1 MTQSDNKSNNMKA
14 IKHILF
20 LCVALCFA
28 TSCKKDVDLTLM
40 QKTVLEDVDFRY
52 LAVDDAWQVTVVA
65 DSVTYVELEY
75 SAYLEPYLK
84 TKLDGLR
91 LEIGF
96 TGNVRP
102 VINSEFRAT
111 VHANSIDEIN
121 AHDASQLVFSGHFAS
136 TSDCVTV
143 HLEDASVCTGLDYSG
158 NEFLVIVED
167 ASQFLGFHLNGTMSE
182 VKMSDASTCK
192 GDFDMNSELYIIM
205 NDASRLVTFG
215 GAVPYVD
222 IKLQDACLLN
232 MVQTDVNRMGVRLSG
247 ASEATVNALEQLDGG
262 LTEASTLYY
271 KGHPQLNVD
280 CSDDSQLIP
289 F

>member
-1 MTQSDNKSNNMKA
+1 MKA
-14 IKHILF
+14 LKIVLF
-20 LCVALCFA
+20 ISVALCFA

-52 LAVDDAWQVTVVA
+52 LAVYDAWQVTVVA

-84 TKLDGLR
+84 AKLDGLR

-121 AHDASQLVFSGHFAS
+121 AHDASQLVFSGHFTS
-136 TSDCVTV
+136 TSDCLTI

-158 NEFLVIVED
+158 NEYAVFVED
-167 ASQFLGFHLNGTMSE
+167 ASQFLGFHLSGTMSE
-182 VKMSDASTCK
+182 VKVSDASTCK
-192 GDFDMNSELYIIM
+192 GDFDMSSELAV
-205 NDASRLVTFG
+205 NLSDASRLVTFG
-215 GAVPYVD
+215 GDVPYAY

-232 MVQTDVNRMGVRLSG
+232 MVQTEVNRMNVQLWG
-247 ASEATVNALEQLDGG
+247 ASEATVNATQQLSGG